1 MGADYPN
8 ETLRVFEEGEMRA
21 YGEHRKR
28 RLVLAAWT
36 AENRAT
42 TLEQLVR
49 LRIENFGPIR
59 ASDVTLG
66 DLNVSVGPQASGKSL
81 FWQLLKLLL
90 DAPSVRDEFR
100 RFNIDWGKDTQ
111 GFLSLYFGE
120 GMAHVAQKDTVI
132 EFDGQSRPLDKL
144 FDRRKQVN
152 GHVEDMFYIPAQRVM
167 ALRDGLTRT
176 FLDFRAGDPY
186 VVRDFSDKLHR
197 LVQTEFAKADRLFP
211 QANRLN
217 GHLRRLID
225 DAFFR
230 GFNLELSR
238 ESSFQKKLVLKRG
251 DLQLPVMAW
260 SAGQRE
266 FSPLLLGLYW
276 LMPAG
281 KVSRRDQ
288 LSWVV
293 IEEPEMGLHPQAIS
307 AFMALVLELL
317 RRGYRVCLSTHS
329 PHVLDIVWALQTLK
343 FHGGADKDVLRL
355 FGLPSNLKTKEMAR
369 VALDKKISVQYFK
382 PGAGAVDIS
391 SLDPGSP
398 EADTAGWGGLTGF
411 TAKVGDVVSEVVTR
425 NPATKGGNQ

>member
-1 MGADYPN
+1 M
-8 ETLRVFEEGEMRA
+8 
-21 YGEHRKR
+21 K
-28 RLVLAAWT
+28 
-36 AENRAT
+36 
-42 TLEQLVR
+42 

-59 ASDVTLG
+59 QADVTLG

-90 DAPSVRDEFR
+90 DAGTIRSEFH
-100 RFNIDWGKDTQ
+100 RFNIDWGRDIQ

-120 GMAHVAQKDTVI
+120 GMAHVARKDTVI
-132 EFDGQSRPLDKL
+132 TLDRQPRPLDKL
-144 FDRRKQVN
+144 FERRKRGN
-152 GHVEDMFYIPAQRVM
+152 GDVEDMFYIPAQRVM

-197 LVQTEFAKADRLFP
+197 LVQTEFARADKLFP

-217 GHLRRLID
+217 GHLRKLVD
-225 DAFFR
+225 EAFFR
-230 GFNLELSR
+230 GFSLELSA
-238 ESSFQKKLVLKRG
+238 ESSFQKKLVLKR
-251 DLQLPVMAW
+251 DQVQLPFMAW

-281 KVSRRDQ
+281 KVSRRDN

-343 FHGGADKDVLRL
+343 SHGGAESDVLRL
-355 FGLPSNLKTKEMAR
+355 FGLPSNSKTKQMAR
-369 VALDKKISVQYFK
+369 CALEKTISVQYFK
-382 PGAGAVDIS
+382 PGVGAVDIS
-391 SLDPGSP
+391 SLDPGSA
-398 EADTAGWGGLTGF
+398 EADTAGWGGLMGF
-411 TAKVGDVVSEVVTR
+411 TANVGDVVADVVARSQTAR
-425 NPATKGGNQ
+425 GGHP